1 MSSLLTLERKPNK
14 KKFKSIS
21 NGHLSLSLLLVCSYI
36 PVVPS
41 KTIHDSQNQKGQKT
55 IPLYKGVLPPR
66 GGHSSGE
73 KICLGDGLCTLGW
86 IKTVSWQMFSWVLMY
101 LVNKIFVFILVVV
114 FFLFIFFGPFTR
126 IWIFLKPNKFYS
138 NIVRKEPK
146 PTQIAVH
153 MIFCGR
159 KAHSCKN
166 NAVSVPLIAFKKY
179 CCGSYD

>member
-1 MSSLLTLERKPNK
+1 MLRTK
-14 KKFKSIS
+14 KAKK
-21 NGHLSLSLLLVCSYI
+21 LYPYI
-36 PVVPS
+36 REYS
-41 KTIHDSQNQKGQKT
+41 
-55 IPLYKGVLPPR
+55 PPR

-101 LVNKIFVFILVVV
+101 LVNKIFVVILVVV
-114 FFLFIFFGPFTR
+114 FLLIFLSPFTR

-166 NAVSVPLIAFKKY
+166 NAVSIPLIAFKKY